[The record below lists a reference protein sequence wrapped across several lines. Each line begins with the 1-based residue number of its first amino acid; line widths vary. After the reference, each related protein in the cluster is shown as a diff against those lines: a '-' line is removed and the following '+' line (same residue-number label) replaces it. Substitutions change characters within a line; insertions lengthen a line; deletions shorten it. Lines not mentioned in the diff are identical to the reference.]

1 MSSMNYIMNPHG
13 RCPLCTSMDKKDD
26 MVSCNRCMAQFH
38 LCCVGI
44 EDKPNKGYQ
53 WICAK
58 CSEISALESKLAELN
73 EVLSQQLSGD
83 VKSTTSPQEI
93 SFEVEKLRLE
103 LMNVEGSTDSDVI
116 EISEK
121 LDKLVVNLGYLDKYS
136 FNPFRYCNSTL
147 LGCLIEKLPTDLNQK
162 SWKFVAQFA
171 RNIRQPSVDI
181 VPTLDVFNAWL
192 KPHAEELKRMNALK
206 QYLNRSYE
214 NLIDWNGAEDAQC
227 TNEIS
232 ENGKMD
238 NGNSCVIEVDQNE
251 RPCRPPARCSIPDRY
266 RAEHFESSN
275 HEDLELSRVEPGK
288 RFIDRDKLVPDRE
301 QEVSSELPEE
311 QSITESEDLAV
322 LFEQLQEDPVK
333 PNCAIPS
340 QHKKYDAYAANNLQ
354 KFGNKF
360 SENEISSTESNTLE
374 SISIGKRGNKL
385 RTISGSLKF
394 KKSIVNGSDVFK
406 MKRAKNAFKCH
417 GINIAQKNLLI
428 PGAQNHGAETYAPNY
443 AFKSK
448 YASDHNYEK
457 IERDFM
463 INEIS
468 ITPNSRVVFDRGRAD
483 ICDYL
488 VQQKETTKLK

>member
-44 EDKPNKGYQ
+44 RDKPNKGYQ

-214 NLIDWNGAEDAQC
+214 NLIDWNGAEEAQC

-232 ENGKMD
+232 DNGKMD

-266 RAEHFESSN
+266 RAEYFESSN
-275 HEDLELSRVEPGK
+275 HEDPELSRVEPGK

-301 QEVSSELPEE
+301 QEVSNELPEE

-322 LFEQLQEDPVK
+322 LFEQLQEGEQQFRNDIKCTAPKRSKQSTKRKILINNCEHLIKEEKQVDPVK
-333 PNCAIPS
+333 PDCAIPS

-354 KFGNKF
+354 EFGNKF
-360 SENEISSTESNTLE
+360 SENEISSTGSNTLE
-374 SISIGKRGNKL
+374 SINIEKRGNKL
-385 RTISGSLKF
+385 RTI
-394 KKSIVNGSDVFK
+394 
-406 MKRAKNAFKCH
+406 REA
-417 GINIAQKNLLI
+417 
-428 PGAQNHGAETYAPNY
+428 
-443 AFKSK
+443 
-448 YASDHNYEK
+448 
-457 IERDFM
+457 
-463 INEIS
+463 
-468 ITPNSRVVFDRGRAD
+468 
-483 ICDYL
+483 
-488 VQQKETTKLK
+488 